1 MTTTGER
8 FAQALASKDADAL
21 RAQLADTLD
30 FQALTPGR
38 HWQASTGTQAVED
51 IILRHWFGTD
61 ADIVE
66 LRSVT
71 TGQVSDRQHVAYQLR
86 VRRSGEDYVVEQ
98 QAYYDVDGPRITWM
112 RLLCSGYRPV
122 PAPGGLA

>member
-1 MTTTGER
+1 MTTTGEQ
-8 FAQALASKDADAL
+8 FAQALASKDAAAL

-38 HWQASTGTQAVED
+38 HWQATSGAQAVDD
-51 IILRHWFGTD
+51 IILRHWFGAD

-71 TGQVSDRQHVAYQLR
+71 TSQVSGRQHVAYQLG
-86 VRRSGEDYVVEQ
+86 VRRSGADYVVEQ
-98 QAYYDVDGPRITWM
+98 QAYYDADGPRITWM
-112 RLLCSGYRPV
+112 RVLCSGYQPV
-122 PAPGGLA
+122 PAPGTAP